1 MATIKSTDD
10 TYKKLIEENKIIIFD
25 FFGTWCSPCTALS
38 PILDSIALEMK
49 DKIVI
54 AKHDIDSDPDFPTL
68 SSVRGV
74 PALYMYK
81 DKKLVSQKVGMSNKA
96 DLVSWIN
103 QYI

>member
-10 TYKKLIEENKIIIFD
+10 TYKKLIEDNKIIIFD

-38 PILDSIALEMK
+38 PILESIALEMK